1 MIAPR
6 LVLASASP
14 RRTRLL
20 DMLGIQHSVH
30 PAQIPEDHLSGES
43 PEAHVERLAGEKALA
58 VASREPGALVLAG
71 DTVVVRDGEILG
83 KPTGPDDA
91 VRTLLSLAG
100 RQHVV
105 ASGLALCLAGV
116 RPHTRVDLAR
126 VTLRP
131 FDEAEAE
138 AYVATGEPMDKAG
151 SYAIQGRGA
160 ALVTSIEGDY
170 HTVVG
175 LSISG
180 LVALLERAGWR
191 YAFGRLEPFVSRAT
205 S

>member
-1 MIAPR
+1 
-6 LVLASASP
+6 
-14 RRTRLL
+14 
-20 DMLGIQHSVH
+20 MLGIEHSVH
-30 PAQIPEDHLSGES
+30 PAEIPEDHLAGES
-43 PEAHVERLAGEKALA
+43 PEAHVERLAGAKASA
-58 VASREPGALVLAG
+58 VAAREPGALVLAG

-83 KPTGPDDA
+83 KPSGPDDA

-105 ASGLALCLAGV
+105 ASGLAVCTAGEKP
-116 RPHTRVDLAR
+116 RTRVDLAR
-126 VTLRP
+126 VTLRS

-160 ALVTSIEGDY
+160 ALVTSVEGDY

-191 YAFGRLEPFVSRAT
+191 YAFGRLEPLVPTATRRA
-205 S
+205 